1 MSEHVT
7 TESLPGVAVLRLLR
21 PEKKNALT
29 FAMYTALIDG
39 LGQAAAD
46 PDVRAAVLL
55 GTDSVFTAG
64 NDIGDFVKAA
74 STGAD
79 MSPPIRFLH
88 ALAEFPKPL
97 VAGVSGV
104 AIGIGTTLLLHCDL
118 VVATPNA
125 KFAMPFTKLAL
136 TAEGGSSLL
145 VPLTAGYQRASE
157 WLLTGDTF
165 GAEAALAAGMI
176 NRVVAP
182 EALEATAME
191 LAATIASRPPEAVQ
205 ATKRLLRQATRGD
218 VMATIVREAGVFLE
232 RLASDEARAAFTA
245 FLNK

>member
-118 VVATPNA
+118 VYADASARFKTP
-125 KFAMPFTKLAL
+125 FVDLGL
-136 TAEGGSSLL
+136 TPEGGSSLL
-145 VPLTAGYQRASE
+145 LPALLGQRAAAE
-157 WLLTGDTF
+157 WLLLGDEF
-165 GAEAALAAGMI
+165 GPEQARAAGLVNAVVASASEAALAAARRLADKPGAALVEAKRLMKRASAAAITEAI
-176 NRVVAP
+176 NLEAEVFAARLRSP
-182 EALEATAME
+182 EAM
-191 LAATIASRPPEAVQ
+191 
-205 ATKRLLRQATRGD
+205 
-218 VMATIVREAGVFLE
+218 
-232 RLASDEARAAFTA
+232 AAFMA
-245 FLNK
+245 FRRK